1 MLICNTFH
9 HRNED
14 VTATMYPGLQR
25 KQQHFSEGGEGV
37 EGVSEGD
44 DRCDAEGHGNKVD
57 RVCVAL
63 RKALNKLG
71 ANKYLL
77 SVITTHVKMTTPE
90 LETVLG
96 MIKQLK
102 GKGVHV
108 YNINLYM
115 HMYVDCKVMLG
126 AMLSIRTT
134 I

>member
-1 MLICNTFH
+1 
-9 HRNED
+9 
-14 VTATMYPGLQR
+14 MYPGLQR
-25 KQQHFSEGGEGV
+25 KQQHFSEGGFGV
-37 EGVSEGD
+37 EGGSEGG

-77 SVITTHVKMTTPE
+77 SVITTHVKMTNPE

-108 YNINLYM
+108 YIGIMNLYM
-115 HMYVDCKVMLG
+115 YVDRKVTLG
-126 AMLSIRTT
+126 AKFSVRTT